1 MQYIIGDLR
10 GAGWSVKSIRENDLI
25 SDSDLYHIFRKV
37 DIDNNEEIT
46 TSELNLACR
55 YLCKQFQIDIKTV
68 SVII

>member
-1 MQYIIGDLR
+1 MVPQYIIGDLR

-46 TSELNLACR
+46 TSVCKDGLEPLYSTLFCR
-55 YLCKQFQIDIKTV
+55 
-68 SVII
+68 S

>member
-1 MQYIIGDLR
+1 MVPQYIIGDLR

-46 TSELNLACR
+46 TSVCCKDGLEPLYSTLFCR
-55 YLCKQFQIDIKTV
+55 
-68 SVII
+68 S